1 MLRLLYVSFF
11 GLSLAS
17 CDKPDTSDARHG
29 KETRSASVSP
39 THHTIR
45 EEIPD
50 TQKNL
55 QKRSTNAVRLDPA
68 EREKELAAI
77 TWDAIETNQEL
88 AHQAFEKLTPDSPE
102 KIRLIQHYAML
113 LASQN
118 IDEAIEWART
128 LESEKEIAAALS
140 QIAVSLAE
148 TDPLRAA
155 NLLVDSEIPGR
166 DFEVAIVQVIQ
177 RWAAQSTTD
186 AADWVVLFPP
196 GAAREAG
203 IKVISELWLPK
214 DAPTA
219 FAWLDKMKD
228 TELRKETAR
237 AMEGIIL
244 QQPQETRDAWLL
256 HANPQ
261 ILIELDQQR
270 EQALKDV
277 GNNILHPEK

>member
-1 MLRLLYVSFF
+1 MLRLLYVSLF

-29 KETRSASVSP
+29 DETRSASASP
-39 THHTIR
+39 TRHTIR
-45 EEIPD
+45 EEEPD

-55 QKRSTNAVRLDPA
+55 QERITIAERLDPA

-77 TWDAIETNQEL
+77 AWDAIETNQEV

-148 TDPLRAA
+148 TDPPRAA

-166 DFEVAIVQVIQ
+166 EFDVAIVQVIQ
-177 RWAAQSTTD
+177 RWAAKSPSE
-186 AADWVVLFPP
+186 AADWVAMFSPSE
-196 GAAREAG
+196 ARKAG
-203 IKVISELWLPK
+203 VTVIAERWLPQNAPEAFRWLENIK
-214 DAPTA
+214 DP
-219 FAWLDKMKD
+219 
-228 TELRKETAR
+228 ELRKETAR

-244 QQPQETRDAWLL
+244 QQPQETRDEWLQ

-277 GNNILHPEK
+277 GNNIPHPEN